1 MNNNKMY
8 DELFRG
14 FNKADAFDKIAE
26 MFYNRNYG
34 TAGKADIELL
44 MFSFY
49 LDASIEKYKDQDGVL
64 DYVKASDYEIAKQ
77 LGIKQNQVRNLKVK
91 KQARYPVE
99 YDWKKSLKSIEKNIR
114 YDGKKIIIPI
124 SDPNLM
130 IEIKNFIAEKG
141 GYIEFESGTD
151 QIRMRIEYYLT
162 LMYENFD
169 ETEKKKFLKKL
180 KKEFGDKNINEG
192 DLEQMDKKEI
202 VNYILS
208 IANEGLGAVNGILD
222 LINPENTL
230 ASILRT
236 VLKLQ

>member
-1 MNNNKMY
+1 MQNNKMY
-8 DELFRG
+8 DELFLD
-14 FNKADAFDKIAE
+14 FDKAKAFDKIAE
-26 MFYNRNYG
+26 LFYNRNYG

-49 LDASIEKYKDQDGVL
+49 LDATIEKYKNKEGVL
-64 DYVKASDYEIAKQ
+64 DYVKASDYEMAKQ
-77 LGIKQNQVRNLKVK
+77 LGIKPNQVRNLKVK

-99 YDWKKSLKSIEKNIR
+99 YDWKKSLKSIEKYIR

-130 IEIKNFIAEKG
+130 IEIKNFIAENG

-151 QIRMRIEYYLT
+151 QIRIRIEYYLT
-162 LMYENFD
+162 LMYENLE
-169 ETEKKKFLKKL
+169 ETEKKKFLKGL
-180 KKEFGDKNINEG
+180 KKEFGDKNKYEG
-192 DLEQMDKKEI
+192 DLEQMDRKEMA
-202 VNYILS
+202 NYILS
-208 IANEGLGAVNGILD
+208 IASEGLGAVNGILD

-230 ASILRT
+230 AGILRT